1 MLSVTHFIVSLLLIQ
16 LMSLDRND
24 AFVALVFG
32 VFIDVDHLFGLKA
45 YTDARGFSALFDI
58 DSLMNPG
65 GQWKSLFHSPM
76 AVGMVAPLSVGF
88 RLAVPLLFWGVHLA
102 MDFAEDNLL
111 GLMSASEAVLAAVA
125 ACGFISL
132 RYAKHLET
140 GLVSTLVE
148 YFIREFRALRHMF
161 RPAAF

>member
-1 MLSVTHFIVSLLLIQ
+1 MLSITHLVVSLLLIQ
-16 LMSLDRND
+16 LMNLDRND

-32 VFIDVDHLFGLKA
+32 VFIDVDHLFGLKE
-45 YTDARGFSALFDI
+45 YTQTRGFAALFDI

-88 RLAVPLLFWGVHLA
+88 RLAVPLLFWGVHLT

-111 GLMSASEAVLAAVA
+111 GLMSAPEAVLAAIA
-125 ACGFISL
+125 AFGFVSL
-132 RYAKHLET
+132 RYARYLEV
-140 GLVSTLVE
+140 GKASSLIE
-148 YFIREFRALRHMF
+148 YFRSELRDLRGVF
-161 RPAAF
+161 RPSML